1 MFKSTLA
8 VTVLGAALCA
18 SYAPAHAGDGTDLLK
33 FVPEN
38 TQIVMVFD
46 VADARDSTL
55 LQKGMSKLLDASP
68 EAKAKLAQLGLDP
81 MKDVNTIMFAGGG
94 ATDLGDGGPKEMVII
109 VEGAGLKD
117 KLSKI
122 PDAVKTAYQG
132 VDIFTNKDTD
142 AAFIGDRI
150 FFAKKGKMKAE
161 IDVVLGKGKGKGK
174 NVAASKKAKALREA
188 IAKTDTKADLWA
200 TIMVPAKNQ
209 TDMKKEQG
217 MVAKTVSVGAN
228 FTADLG
234 LAMQLGTD
242 ADATAAK
249 LVGMVQAQL
258 PQISQGA
265 GAIGLTK
272 AAKSLTV
279 TQDGASVKMA
289 LTMTEAELMALMN
302 LAKQFGGMG
311 GGNP

>member
-18 SYAPAHAGDGTDLLK
+18 TSAPARAGDGKDLLK
-33 FVPEN
+33 FAPESS
-38 TQIVMVFD
+38 QIVLVFD

-55 LQKGMSKLLDASP
+55 LQKGMTKLLDASP
-68 EAKAKLAQLGLDP
+68 DAKAKLAELGLDP
-81 MKDVNTIMFAGGG
+81 MKDVNTILFAGGG
-94 ATDLGDGGPKEMVII
+94 AKDLSDGGPKDMVII
-109 VEGAGLKD
+109 VEGTGLKD

-132 VDIFTNKDTD
+132 VDIYTNKDTD

-161 IDVVLGKGKGKGK
+161 IDLVLGKGKGKGK
-174 NVAASKKAKALREA
+174 NVAASKKAKALRDA
-188 IAKTDTKADLWA
+188 IAATDTTADLWA
-200 TIMVPAKNQ
+200 TILVPAKNQ
-209 TDMKKEQG
+209 ADMKKDQG
-217 MVAKTVSVGAN
+217 MVAKTISMGIN

-234 LAMQLGTD
+234 LAMKLGTD
-242 ADATAAK
+242 AEASAGK

-279 TQDGASVKMA
+279 TQDGAAVKMA
-289 LTMTEAELMALMN
+289 LTLSEAELMSLVN
-302 LAKQFGGMG
+302 LAKQFGGGM

>member
-18 SYAPAHAGDGTDLLK
+18 SYAPARAGDGTDLLK
-33 FVPEN
+33 FAPEN
-38 TQIVMVFD
+38 TQIIMVFD

-55 LQKGMSKLLDASP
+55 LQKGMSKLLDASAD
-68 EAKAKLAQLGLDP
+68 AKAKLAELGLDP
-81 MKDVNTIMFAGGG
+81 LKDVNTILFAGGG
-94 ATDLGDGGPKEMVII
+94 ATDLGDGGPKDMVII
-109 VEGAGLKD
+109 VEGTGLKD

-122 PDAVKTAYQG
+122 PNAVKSAYQG
-132 VDIFTNKDTD
+132 VDIYTNKDTD

-161 IDVVLGKGKGKGK
+161 IDVVLNKGKGK
-174 NVAASKKAKALREA
+174 NKNLAVSKKAKALRDA
-188 IAKTDTKADLWA
+188 IAKTDTTADLWA

-209 TDMKKEQG
+209 AEMKKEQG
-217 MVAKTVSVGAN
+217 MVAKTVSLGAN

-279 TQDGASVKMA
+279 TQDGANVKMA
-289 LTMTEAELMALMN
+289 LTMTEAELMSLVN